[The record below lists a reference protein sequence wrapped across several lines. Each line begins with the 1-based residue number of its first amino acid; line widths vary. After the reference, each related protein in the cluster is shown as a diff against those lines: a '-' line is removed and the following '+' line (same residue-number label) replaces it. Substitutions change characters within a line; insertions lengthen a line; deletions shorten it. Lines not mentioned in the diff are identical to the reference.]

1 MPAFFVSRV
10 KVHDKDKMEDYARR
24 AGATLKAHGGEP
36 ILRGA
41 FSHALLGADSS
52 HGTGIVRFADM
63 TALKAWF
70 ASPDYQALAPLR
82 DAACEMTLLAYEAPA

>member
-10 KVHDKDKMEDYARR
+10 NVRDKDKMDEYARR

-36 ILRGA
+36 VLRGA
-41 FSHALLGADSS
+41 FSHALLGDDSP
-52 HGTGIVRFADM
+52 HGTGIVCFADM
-63 TALKAWF
+63 AALKAWF
-70 ASPDYQALAPLR
+70 ASADYQALAPLR